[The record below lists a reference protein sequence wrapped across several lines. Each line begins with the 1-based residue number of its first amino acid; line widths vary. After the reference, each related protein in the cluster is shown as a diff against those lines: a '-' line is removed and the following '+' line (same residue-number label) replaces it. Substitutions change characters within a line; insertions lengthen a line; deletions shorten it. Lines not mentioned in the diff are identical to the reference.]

1 MLIPTSSTKDYK
13 DFLDQCFQIRNS
25 GCNPGKTG
33 RIAVVGAGMAG
44 LTAAW
49 ALQLQGYEVKIFEA
63 SNRVGGRV
71 RTLRDGFTPGL
82 YVEAGAMRIPSVH
95 EVTMSL
101 IAHLGLHCLDF
112 ADDIDNTWVFVDGNL
127 VRMGDYLGGKTDF
140 AGERYGSNLF
150 ENCMGPVK
158 DMDESHPNHHRLTQI
173 SLGEYLR
180 AYMRGDAANPVTGEK
195 IDPAFRLSG
204 PDIELI
210 LLEES
215 RANMDASVKE
225 VLRDNKAHAD
235 SHKKQIEGGMD
246 RLPNAFCDKTKNML
260 KPNSIFFNARVRC
273 VDRIGTYFTITYEN
287 TTTHES
293 YEEATFDRV
302 VLAAPFS
309 SLCHVK
315 IPPLKK
321 DDIGR
326 RKLQAIRSLHYENA
340 TKIAIEFDSKFWEFD
355 NIRGGR
361 SITDLP
367 IRWVHYPTPDQYKAN
382 EPRGILLA
390 SYTWGEESLRW
401 SALSEETR
409 LRYAYENIRELHV
422 NAFEHEYYCETQMI
436 AGMSYSW
443 AEDSYSLGAFAIFP
457 PHQEEIFSDI
467 WKQHLGMHFAGEH
480 TSLKHA
486 WIEGAVESGLRVAQE
501 VDEALG
507 SHRKPR
513 GTARVHVQ

>member
-1 MLIPTSSTKDYK
+1 MLIPTSSTNDYK
-13 DFLDQCFQIRNS
+13 VFLDQCFDLRDS
-25 GCNPGKTG
+25 GRKPGKKG
-33 RIAVVGAGMAG
+33 QIAVVGAGMAG

-49 ALQLQGYEVKIFEA
+49 ALQLQGYDVKIFEA

-82 YVEAGAMRIPSVH
+82 HVEAGAMRIPSVH
-95 EVTMSL
+95 EVTMTL
-101 IAHLGLHCLDF
+101 VNRLGLVCQEF
-112 ADDIDNTWVFVDGNL
+112 ADDAENTWVFVNGNL
-127 VRMGDYLGGKTDF
+127 ARMGEYLNGKTDF
-140 AGERYGSNLF
+140 AKERNGSNLF
-150 ENCMGPVK
+150 KACMGPVK
-158 DMDESHPNHHRLTQI
+158 KLDKNHPNHQRLTQI

-180 AYMRGDAANPVTGEK
+180 AYMRADSNPITGEK

-204 PDIELI
+204 SDIELI

-215 RANMDASVKE
+215 RANMDASLKE
-225 VLRDNKAHAD
+225 VLRDNEAHD
-235 SHKKQIEGGMD
+235 DPDKKQIIGGMD
-246 RLPNAFCDKTKNML
+246 NLPNAFCDKTKNML

-273 VDRIGTYFTITYEN
+273 VDLRGTHFAIKYEN
-287 TTTHES
+287 TTTHDS
-293 YEEATFDRV
+293 YEETSFDRV

-309 SLCHVK
+309 SLCHVS

-321 DDIGR
+321 DDFGR

-340 TKIAIEFDSKFWEFD
+340 TKIAIEFDTKFWDFD
-355 NIRGGR
+355 NIKGGR

-367 IRWVHYPTPDQYKAN
+367 IRWVHYPTPDQYKEN
-382 EPRGILLA
+382 DPRGILLA

-409 LRYAYENIRELHV
+409 LQFAYENIRELHV
-422 NAFEHEYYCETQMI
+422 NAFSNEDYCDTQMI

-457 PHQEEIFSDI
+457 PHQEEIFADI
-467 WKQHLGMHFAGEH
+467 WKEHSGIHFAGEH

-501 VDEALG
+501 VDDALVSNG
-507 SHRKPR
+507 KSR
-513 GTARVHVQ
+513 GTTRARTH